1 MDFKKIFFRQKEP
14 HFTKKLS
21 LKEKIHS
28 KKYRRNLRENIL
40 LWLIRIILGLVF
52 AFPLYWAIT
61 TSFKPLEEII
71 SPTINLGIKNP
82 TLEHYRYVL
91 TWRDYNTGQIVIFNA
106 LLNTLFITL
115 ITGLLNIIITAIAGY
130 SFAKL
135 KFKGHKVI
143 FRILLLSMMIPGVIT
158 MMPTFI
164 VISNLKLW
172 GSFAGVIIPGIS
184 SVFNIFFMRQFFIT
198 LPDEL
203 GESAEIDGASEFK
216 IFFHIY
222 LPQVKPA
229 LAAIAIFNFQGGW
242 NNFLMPYVVL
252 PTSKLVLPT
261 FIRSFPAENFGQSM
275 AASMLST
282 LPILI
287 LFIVFQ
293 KYFMKS
299 VTLTGI
305 KE

>member
-1 MDFKKIFFRQKEP
+1 MQADKIVMSKP
-14 HFTKKLS
+14 TKLTFQ
-21 LKEKIHS
+21 EKFQS
-28 KKYRRNLRENIL
+28 KKYRRNLVENIF
-40 LWLIRIILGLVF
+40 LWIIRIFLGAVF
-52 AFPLYWAIT
+52 AFPLYWAIV

-71 SPTINLGIKNP
+71 SPTINLGINNP
-82 TLEHYRYVL
+82 TLEHYKYVL

-106 LLNTLFITL
+106 LNNTLFITI
-115 ITGLLNIIITAIAGY
+115 ITGILNIMITSVAGY
-130 SFAKL
+130 AFAKL
-135 KFKGHKVI
+135 KFKGSKVI

-172 GSFAGVIIPGIS
+172 GNFAGVILPGIS

-203 GESAEIDGASEFK
+203 GESAEIDGASEFR
-216 IFFHIY
+216 IFFQVY

-252 PTSKLVLPT
+252 PTSNLVLPT
-261 FIRSFPAENFGQSM
+261 FIRSFPAENFGQTM

-282 LPILI
+282 LPILV
-287 LFIVFQ
+287 LFIIFQ
-293 KYFMKS
+293 KYFMQS

-305 KE
+305 EK

>member
-1 MDFKKIFFRQKEP
+1 MQTDKIVMAKP
-14 HFTKKLS
+14 TKLT
-21 LKEKIHS
+21 LQENFQS
-28 KKYRRNLRENIL
+28 KKYRRNFLENIF
-40 LWLIRIILGLVF
+40 LWIIRIILGAVF
-52 AFPLYWAIT
+52 AFPLYWAIV

-71 SPTINLGIKNP
+71 SPTINLGINNP
-82 TLEHYRYVL
+82 TLEHYKYVL

-106 LLNTLFITL
+106 LNNTLFITI
-115 ITGLLNIIITAIAGY
+115 ITGILNIMITSVAGY
-130 SFAKL
+130 AFAKL
-135 KFKGHKVI
+135 KFKGSKVI

-172 GSFAGVIIPGIS
+172 GNFAGVILPGIS

-203 GESAEIDGASEFK
+203 GESAEIDGASEFR
-216 IFFHIY
+216 IFFQVY

-261 FIRSFPAENFGQSM
+261 FIRSFPAENFGQTM

-282 LPILI
+282 LPILV
-287 LFIVFQ
+287 LFIIFQ
-293 KYFMKS
+293 KYFMQS

-305 KE
+305 EK

>member
-1 MDFKKIFFRQKEP
+1 MHTDKIVMEKP
-14 HFTKKLS
+14 TKLT
-21 LKEKIHS
+21 LQEKFQS
-28 KKYRRNLRENIL
+28 KKYRRNFLENIF
-40 LWLIRIILGLVF
+40 LWIIRIILGAIF
-52 AFPLYWAIT
+52 AFPLYWAIV

-71 SPTINLGIKNP
+71 SPTINLGINNP
-82 TLEHYRYVL
+82 TLEHYKYVL

-106 LLNTLFITL
+106 LNNTLFITI
-115 ITGLLNIIITAIAGY
+115 ITGILNIMITSVAGY
-130 SFAKL
+130 AFAKL
-135 KFKGHKVI
+135 KFKGSKVI

-172 GSFAGVIIPGIS
+172 GNFAGVILPGIS

-203 GESAEIDGASEFK
+203 GESAEIDGASEFR
-216 IFFHIY
+216 IFFQVY

-261 FIRSFPAENFGQSM
+261 FIRSFPAENFGQTM

-282 LPILI
+282 LPILV
-287 LFIVFQ
+287 LFIIFQ
-293 KYFMKS
+293 KYFMQS

-305 KE
+305 EK